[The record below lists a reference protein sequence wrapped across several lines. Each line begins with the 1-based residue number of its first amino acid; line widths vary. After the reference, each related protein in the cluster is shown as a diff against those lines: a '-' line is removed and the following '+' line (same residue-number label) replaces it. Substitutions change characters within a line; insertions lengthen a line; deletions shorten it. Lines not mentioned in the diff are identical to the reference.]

1 MEQPS
6 DTYEIITR
14 GPEQTRALGRQ
25 TGEALTRGMVLSLE
39 GDLGC
44 GKTVFVQGLAIGLS
58 VPEAIYVTS
67 PSYALIHEYPG
78 RIPLFHVDLYRIEDP
93 AGIDDLGLY
102 DVLNEDN
109 VVAIEWAER
118 IQEALPP
125 EGMVIRFAM
134 VSDDTRKISM
144 TAYGLQAANVLRTLR
159 E

>member
-6 DTYEIITR
+6 DTFDIITH
-14 GPEQTRALGRQ
+14 GPEQTRAFGRRIGEVL
-25 TGEALTRGMVLSLE
+25 TGGILLSLE

-44 GKTVFVQGLAIGLS
+44 GKTVFVQGLAEGLS

-78 RIPLFHVDLYRIEDP
+78 RIPLIHMDLYRIEDP
-93 AGIDDLGLY
+93 DDVEDLGLY
-102 DVLNEDN
+102 DIMEEDN

-125 EGMVIRFAM
+125 EGITLRFEMVN
-134 VSDDTRKISM
+134 DDTRNISM
-144 TAYGLQAANVLRTLR
+144 TAYGLQEVNVLRTLR
-159 E
+159 T